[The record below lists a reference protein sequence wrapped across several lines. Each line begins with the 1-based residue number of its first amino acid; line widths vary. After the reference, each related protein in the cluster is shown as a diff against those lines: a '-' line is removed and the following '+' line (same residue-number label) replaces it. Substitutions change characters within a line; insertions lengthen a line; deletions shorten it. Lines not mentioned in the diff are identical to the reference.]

1 MATSLQVL
9 ATFVFAALA
18 GLGSAAAS
26 AAPAITT
33 HQSGTSTVTVN
44 GAMVAD
50 QSDSQTDGRVSTVA
64 IYGGRTTPEVR
75 TAARSAVNGE
85 LAANVRMDD
94 KQKFSFTQVDETIS
108 AATLEI
114 HSAPDNALLRHAS
127 LDFVLPASFM
137 EVTSNQELPHNAL
150 EMVLLADL
158 RVCFANL
165 CSSTDSHF
173 SFQAI
178 LNATWQSFSNNVQVN
193 GDASLDLSP
202 LRNPTITQHDG
213 PDAFFRTVTV
223 DFAAFHGHLD
233 LGLIPTT
240 APFTV
245 EYQMQARGS
254 GRLAANIG
262 LAGINDPFVLD
273 TDPVQAGALL
283 LTLEPAQAVPE
294 PQTWALLVSGF
305 ALMAGMARRR
315 TRGSH

>member
-1 MATSLQVL
+1 MATSPQVL
-9 ATFVFAALA
+9 ATFLLAALA
-18 GLGSAAAS
+18 GLAGGAAV

-33 HQSGTSTVTVN
+33 HQSGSSSVKVN
-44 GAMVAD
+44 GATVAD
-50 QSDSQTDGRVSTVA
+50 QSDSQTDGHVSTVA
-64 IYGGRTTPEVR
+64 IYGTRSTPEVR

-94 KQKFSFTQVDETIS
+94 KQRFSFTQVNETIS

-114 HSAPDNALLRHAS
+114 HAAADNALLRRAS
-127 LDFVLPASFM
+127 LDFILPASFM
-137 EVTSNQELPHNAL
+137 EVTSNLELPHNAL

-158 RVCFANL
+158 RVCFADL
-165 CSSTDSHF
+165 CSSSDSHF

-178 LNATWQSFSNNVQVN
+178 LSATWQSFSNNVQAN

-202 LRNPTITQHDG
+202 LRNPTLTQHDA

-240 APFTV
+240 APLTV

-273 TDPVQAGALL
+273 TDPVQAGALV

-294 PQTWALLVSGF
+294 PQAWVLLVGGF
-305 ALMAGMARRR
+305 ALTAGLARRR
-315 TRGSH
+315 RAMQL